1 MRLEVALALTIGGD
15 IRHAMSVWRQLEDLG
30 LAVELGGPV
39 AWGEARI
46 LGKGNNSVVLLCQ
59 DARGRRLA
67 CKIRRGDAQRPTL
80 LDEAFYLSLANQVS
94 VGPRLVAYSRDVI
107 AMEYIEGVSLPS
119 WWSSAS
125 RDERISV
132 ARQLLEQ
139 AFALDELGLSHGE
152 LSRPGD
158 HVIIRG
164 GRPVIIDFESAS
176 LSRRSR
182 NVLQVANMLR
192 ALGLPIPLD
201 VLRKYG
207 EAPSREALESIGLL
221 IGQL

>member
-15 IRHAMSVWRQLEDLG
+15 LRHATRVWRQLEDLG
-30 LAVELGGPV
+30 LAVELGGSI
-39 AWGEARI
+39 AWGEARV
-46 LGKGNNSVVLLCQ
+46 LGKGNNSVVLLCR
-59 DARGRRLA
+59 DVRGRRLA
-67 CKIRRGDAQRPTL
+67 CKIRRGDAQRPSL

-94 VGPRLVAYSRDVI
+94 VGPRLIAYSRDVI
-107 AMEYIEGVSLPS
+107 AMEYVDGVPIPS
-119 WWSSAS
+119 WWASAS
-125 RDERISV
+125 RGERISV

-158 HVIIRG
+158 HVLIRG
-164 GRPVIIDFESAS
+164 GKPVIIDFESAS

-192 ALGLPIPLD
+192 ALGLSIPLD
-201 VLRKYG
+201 VLKKYG
-207 EAPSREALESIGLL
+207 EAPSREALEAIELF